1 MFHEWA
7 ATSILGDLRE
17 VMTSLLGQL
26 RAMRRFRE
34 LSPEGRAFVARAWLA
49 VPVIELSLAVAG
61 VRGTLAW
68 IERVPEAASAPAP
81 TTVDDGG
88 RLVRA
93 ACRRHPLAGACLSQA
108 LLQYLLHRRDGVP
121 ARLVIGVKRER
132 ADLDAHA
139 WVEAPSAATDAAP
152 AQPFAPI
159 LVRSSSPEAR
169 A

>member
-17 VMTSLLGQL
+17 VMSSLLGQL

-34 LSPEGRAFVARAWLA
+34 LSPEGRGFLARAWLT

-61 VRGTLAW
+61 VRGTLRW
-68 IERVPEAASAPAP
+68 IEGVPAGGARAA
-81 TTVDDGG
+81 TGVEEGG
-88 RLVRA
+88 WLVRA

-121 ARLVIGVKRER
+121 ARLVIGVKRE
-132 ADLDAHA
+132 AAGLDAHA
-139 WVEAPSAATDAAP
+139 WVESPQAADGSSAGVEE
-152 AQPFAPI
+152 FAPI
-159 LVRSSSPEAR
+159 LSRSSSEAR